1 MVLLESFFLILFWSW
16 VFCGVLFLRNTI
28 LPRLPITATPAA
40 LNLPFADVRFAASDG
55 LPLAGWTIAAEA
67 QRPWLILCHGL
78 GANRADLLE
87 IGAGLFGAGYNLLAF
102 DFRAHGESGG
112 RTTSF
117 GWLEQ
122 RDLEGALAFLGA
134 QPEIPDH
141 PYGILGISMGGAVAI
156 MVAARDERLGA
167 VIADSPYANLEES
180 ITHHLKLMY
189 RLPKVPFGWFATTAY
204 RLRFGAWPGQMAPLA
219 EIAKLSPR
227 PVFIIQGEQ
236 DPRMPLAEA
245 QALADAAK
253 DPKEFWVV
261 RGTDHLTTFADNPS
275 GYLQRVVRFFDT
287 YLKP

>member
-1 MVLLESFFLILFWSW
+1 MVLLESLFLILFWSW

-28 LPRLPITATPAA
+28 LPRMSLAATPAA
-40 LNLPFADVRFAASDG
+40 LNLPFTSVRFPASDG
-55 LPLAGWTIAAEA
+55 LPLAGWTIAAQP
-67 QRPWLILCHGL
+67 QRPWIILCHGL

-87 IGAGLFGAGYNLLAF
+87 ISAGLFGAGYNLLTF

-112 RTTSF
+112 RSTSF

-134 QPEIPDH
+134 QPEIPDK
-141 PYGILGISMGGAVAI
+141 PYGVLGISMGGAVAI

-167 VIADSPYANLEES
+167 VVADSPYADLDAS
-180 ITHHLKLMY
+180 ITHHLKLLY
-189 RLPKVPFGWFATTAY
+189 GLPKVPFGWFAATAY

-219 EIAKLSPR
+219 EIAKVSPR

-236 DPRMPLAEA
+236 DPRMPMAEA
-245 QALADAAK
+245 QALVEHAK

-261 RGTDHLTTFADNPS
+261 RGTDHLTTFAEDPPV
-275 GYLQRVVRFFDT
+275 YLQRVIRFFDS
-287 YLKP
+287 YLK